1 MRCISCEM
9 EIDPKWKH
17 AIDINICPF
26 CGQGIMDEV
35 LRDLISVLRE
45 TMESLQKYPDQLNDW
60 LLSNHSYIKT
70 DSPQLPNFLPKEYV
84 HSKNRKSNEDAESKK
99 YTVKVMTEAGE
110 QDVVA
115 EKVQTEE
122 KTNEFFKRA
131 EAIKPNIDGFKSTEE
146 KTAHLKKLKKQI
158 ERDGSPVLNASGAAQ
173 ALISPEQMESADPE
187 AVAEFQSLISGG
199 ENIASSLSDN
209 NSDDDIPSVVL
220 NMAARAKGSNSSNAA
235 DLQKLQKQQDKIA
248 EARRNMSSGAKGSF
262 SRS

>member
-1 MRCISCEM
+1 MKCISCEV
-9 EIDPKWKH
+9 EINPKWSH
-17 AIDINICPF
+17 AIDINVCPF
-26 CGQGIMDEV
+26 CGKGIMDDGLKDLLSSLKEV
-35 LRDLISVLRE
+35 MIE
-45 TMESLQKYPDQLNDW
+45 LQKYPDQLNDW
-60 LLSNHSYIKT
+60 LLSNHNYIKT

-84 HSKNRKSNEDAESKK
+84 HKVKRSNEDGESKK

-122 KTNEFFKRA
+122 KTSEFFKRA

-158 ERDGSPVLNASGAAQ
+158 ERDGSPVLNASGVVH
-173 ALISPEQMESADPE
+173 ALISTDQTDSADLE
-187 AVAEFQSLISGG
+187 SVAEYQSLISGG
-199 ENIASSLSDN
+199 EAITSSLADSN
-209 NSDDDIPSVVL
+209 DDEIPSVVL
-220 NMAARAKGSNSSNAA
+220 AMASRAKPGINNNA

-248 EARRNMSSGAKGSF
+248 EARRNISSGAKGSF